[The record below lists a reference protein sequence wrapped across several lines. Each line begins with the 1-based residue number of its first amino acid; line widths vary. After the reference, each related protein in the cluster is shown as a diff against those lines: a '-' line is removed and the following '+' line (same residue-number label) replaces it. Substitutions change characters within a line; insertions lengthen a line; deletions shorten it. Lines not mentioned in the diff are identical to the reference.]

1 MSNDGVFLIAKVHDP
16 LEDEFFQASEV
27 EEERDLAA
35 GEEEL
40 LSRSFDVVFEPAGVE
55 VRKEGLVEEAE

>member
-1 MSNDGVFLIAKVHDP
+1 MSSDGGFLIAKVHDP

-35 GEEEL
+35 REEEL
-40 LSRSFDVVFEPAGVE
+40 LFRSFDVVFEPAGVE
-55 VRKEGLVEEAE
+55 IRKECSVEEAE